1 MYRLQ
6 PAHILIG
13 LIGFSA
19 FVLMQWTLPS
29 HGNYLTPRNLLMW
42 MVIFMIC
49 GVGFVPV
56 ALSGFIKI
64 KKLWFAGLIPPTYI
78 FLRMVI
84 FGSDMPEATLLTIAA
99 LTGFWLLLI
108 ALLQI
113 NISEKQ
119 WDLIFDILLVG
130 TFISLLVTF
139 IFPIYFKTHLTF
151 LPDNLKAPFAGF
163 EQRNVLASFLAS
175 LVTLSF
181 VRFIKSSK
189 PRKFSYTVFQSFFTI
204 VFVAVIFGTGSQ
216 AGMLG
221 LTLACLMVGI
231 IALFIAKSGNGP
243 VRPIWFFFSLIL
255 AGYFLNLFL
264 PSVHILT
271 ETKEGIDLFNDGLAA
286 QFSSNLNAI
295 QGSQTLRIKG
305 WLITLSLIGDAPFFG
320 HGLGSFSEVFYET
333 LTSNSEF
340 HKTPYFSSSLS
351 HPHNEILYILSEH
364 GLIGFLLITVPF
376 IYMATN
382 MMKLAGSQSLYILAL
397 LLPIGL
403 HSMVEFPLYIS
414 GLHWL
419 LLGLMIVWALNFEK
433 ASLTS
438 QTFLPAIRPSIRLFL
453 ILGVISL
460 PSFYAGQ
467 MAFTLHQAWVHTNDY
482 RYKNF
487 AGYIEHSKYR
497 PELWH
502 PVLGRRYTTLHEMVV
517 VSEASNFGYKEIVE
531 KLLPKLESE
540 RHHFETYGYWVALT
554 KGYQLLDDTEKLE
567 SHLDRIKIIHPHYH
581 RKLIKNLKIEMSQ

>member
-42 MVIFMIC
+42 MVIFLIC

-78 FLRMVI
+78 LLRMVI

-181 VRFIKSSK
+181 VRFIKALN
-189 PRKFSYTVFQSFFTI
+189 RENF
-204 VFVAVIFGTGSQ
+204 
-216 AGMLG
+216 
-221 LTLACLMVGI
+221 LT
-231 IALFIAKSGNGP
+231 
-243 VRPIWFFFSLIL
+243 RFFSR
-255 AGYFLNLFL
+255 FL
-264 PSVHILT
+264 
-271 ETKEGIDLFNDGLAA
+271 
-286 QFSSNLNAI
+286 Q
-295 QGSQTLRIKG
+295 
-305 WLITLSLIGDAPFFG
+305 
-320 HGLGSFSEVFYET
+320 
-333 LTSNSEF
+333 
-340 HKTPYFSSSLS
+340 
-351 HPHNEILYILSEH
+351 LYL
-364 GLIGFLLITVPF
+364 
-376 IYMATN
+376 
-382 MMKLAGSQSLYILAL
+382 
-397 LLPIGL
+397 
-403 HSMVEFPLYIS
+403 
-414 GLHWL
+414 
-419 LLGLMIVWALNFEK
+419 
-433 ASLTS
+433 
-438 QTFLPAIRPSIRLFL
+438 
-453 ILGVISL
+453 
-460 PSFYAGQ
+460 
-467 MAFTLHQAWVHTNDY
+467 
-482 RYKNF
+482 
-487 AGYIEHSKYR
+487 
-497 PELWH
+497 
-502 PVLGRRYTTLHEMVV
+502 
-517 VSEASNFGYKEIVE
+517 
-531 KLLPKLESE
+531 
-540 RHHFETYGYWVALT
+540 
-554 KGYQLLDDTEKLE
+554 
-567 SHLDRIKIIHPHYH
+567 
-581 RKLIKNLKIEMSQ
+581 